1 MNNFDITWILAG
13 ISLFGSF
20 LNAKKK
26 IACFYLWGIGEIFWF
41 ILDIH
46 NGVYGRATLDLVSL
60 CMAVYGIIEW
70 NRDRKTEG

>member
-13 ISLFGSF
+13 VSLFGSF

-41 ILDIH
+41 ILDIN
-46 NGVYGRATLDLVSL
+46 NGAYGRATLDLVSL
-60 CMAVYGIIEW
+60 CMAVYGIWEW
-70 NRDRKTEG
+70 RKQGD